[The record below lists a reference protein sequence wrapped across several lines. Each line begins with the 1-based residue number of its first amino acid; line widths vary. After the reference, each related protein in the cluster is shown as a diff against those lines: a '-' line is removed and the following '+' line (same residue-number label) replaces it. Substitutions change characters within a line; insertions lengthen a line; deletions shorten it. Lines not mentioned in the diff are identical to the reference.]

1 MPVSGNDVNFSS
13 VTKFSDTSS
22 PLSSDHF
29 ALQWPMSFELVS
41 PHGLAQFEVQQQHWL
56 GIDLQ
61 CVTQNISAKK
71 SWQSLASD
79 KATVLVVLRQ
89 GGEGFCEPRKRINAP
104 LARTRYDA
112 GHSMYIPPYAE
123 IWGIG
128 DSTTFVSDLRTRF
141 ELAAV
146 EAMLGD
152 QFDRHKWREP
162 VLLVYD
168 ERIRKIAALLWDECH
183 APAGDSPLCGESLT
197 TALMA
202 SFFTGS
208 RGEEASK
215 QRGLSRP

>member
-79 KATVLVVLRQ
+79 KATVLVVFARVVKGFASQ
-89 GGEGFCEPRKRINAP
+89 GSESMLLSPAH
-104 LARTRYDA
+104 AMTRD
-112 GHSMYIPPYAE
+112 IP
-123 IWGIG
+123 
-128 DSTTFVSDLRTRF
+128 
-141 ELAAV
+141 
-146 EAMLGD
+146 
-152 QFDRHKWREP
+152 
-162 VLLVYD
+162 
-168 ERIRKIAALLWDECH
+168 
-183 APAGDSPLCGESLT
+183 
-197 TALMA
+197 
-202 SFFTGS
+202 
-208 RGEEASK
+208 
-215 QRGLSRP
+215 